1 MVKSFNVTIDYVLYD
16 MSYANVMLYSATL
29 PDYDKRTDKNG
40 KPVIDADDPKN
51 KEVLRKIL
59 TGEIV

>member
-1 MVKSFNVTIDYVLYD
+1 

-29 PDYDKRTDKNG
+29 PDYNKRTDKNG
-40 KPVIDADDPKN
+40 KPVINADDPKN